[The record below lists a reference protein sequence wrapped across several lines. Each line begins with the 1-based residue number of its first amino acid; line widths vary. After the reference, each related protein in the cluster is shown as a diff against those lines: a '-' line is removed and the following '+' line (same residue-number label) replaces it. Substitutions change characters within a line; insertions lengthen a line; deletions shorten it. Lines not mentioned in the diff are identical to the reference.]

1 MMNKLVKRIVSGV
14 LLCVMLVGLLAG
26 CGEDKPNQIDIA
38 AQSGNYEEK
47 ISFTMTNWYSMINAN
62 VGYDLEEDAYVQW
75 VLDKFNVEIDAWA
88 LPSSSDSLSTTRLWL
103 NAGTVPECFLINT
116 TMPIAELR
124 QYIDMGMLKPLPE
137 NWKEQ
142 WPNLAAMTASTGY
155 LEAVTI
161 DGLTY
166 AIPHATYYGYEEYD
180 PLPEHK
186 SIHFRKDWAA
196 KVGMPDLGADGS
208 IKLSELAQYL
218 EKVAQAGLCSK
229 PYLAGTISNALPLF
243 KLANGMTNDHDF
255 VKTDNG
261 YIWQPATK
269 EFLDVIKQVNEWYDN
284 GLLDPDAYVTD
295 SDTAWEEY
303 KNGLSPAVYNS
314 ASVGVYHDML
324 DDILKRSGFLP
335 SNSEERAKLCD
346 IYAIAAVESED
357 GKVYSNAVGN
367 YYTMH
372 AFSPNCPDATMVRIL
387 DMMDYFCTPEGQI
400 GAINGIPGTDWEL
413 DAEGNYVVLNEELSE
428 GEYAS
433 ASRYFAVWGTADDSI
448 SSIPGVSGYHA
459 KEQELVRNMYKVK
472 ESGVVFPVDMN
483 IELLNTDAKNNY
495 SAGVASKVTSVVIS
509 SNNIDADWAAYVEE
523 YKSMYEPV
531 LEDLNNQ

>member
-1 MMNKLVKRIVSGV
+1 MRFLRSFRLELEALSPVHVGTGEAYPAYAYVPDFARKAVH
-14 LLCVMLVGLLAG
+14 LLDPAALLLA
-26 CGEDKPNQIDIA
+26 
-38 AQSGNYEEK
+38 
-47 ISFTMTNWYSMINAN
+47 
-62 VGYDLEEDAYVQW
+62 
-75 VLDKFNVEIDAWA
+75 
-88 LPSSSDSLSTTRLWL
+88 
-103 NAGTVPECFLINT
+103 
-116 TMPIAELR
+116 
-124 QYIDMGMLKPLPE
+124 LPE
-137 NWKEQ
+137 
-142 WPNLAAMTASTGY
+142 A
-155 LEAVTI
+155 
-161 DGLTY
+161 
-166 AIPHATYYGYEEYD
+166 
-180 PLPEHK
+180 
-186 SIHFRKDWAA
+186 RRR
-196 KVGMPDLGADGS
+196 
-208 IKLSELAQYL
+208 QYL

-269 EFLDVIKQVNEWYDN
+269 EFVDVIKQVNEWYDN

-387 DMMDYFCTPEGQI
+387 DMMD
-400 GAINGIPGTDWEL
+400 
-413 DAEGNYVVLNEELSE
+413 
-428 GEYAS
+428 
-433 ASRYFAVWGTADDSI
+433 
-448 SSIPGVSGYHA
+448 
-459 KEQELVRNMYKVK
+459 
-472 ESGVVFPVDMN
+472 
-483 IELLNTDAKNNY
+483 
-495 SAGVASKVTSVVIS
+495 
-509 SNNIDADWAAYVEE
+509 
-523 YKSMYEPV
+523 
-531 LEDLNNQ
+531 